1 MSHGDALI
9 AFGDWLGES
18 DWIADYLEFELEFDE
33 FFDELTQRSFS
44 ECLERLDESR
54 TQTLNTVLL
63 ESFLALDDA
72 GEILKDFR
80 QSGHVELTQGQLA
93 YLRAIWRSTPS
104 IYEVLES
111 VGGSHLI
118 LKDMIRGGEPIQVR
132 ERSASQTLAQ
142 WDLLLTRVIT
152 VKGVTQISGGTLTVP
167 RERWPLLSSEIERQV
182 KALTRELPA
191 RNREDAQWL
200 SGVRE
205 EVALDMNWY
214 ALAAWLASATP
225 RDDERPKMVNKDHDE
240 IELVSLAFPIKGD
253 VADIIQAIEGSKDF
267 AEFGPVAWSWVIDIK
282 GESVLHGIIRI
293 DGDRLLA
300 ECNSV
305 NRGKR
310 LTNRL
315 LEILGANIGIPI
327 KLETSLEEASKFTPE
342 RGPTLMETLEPEQRE
357 ELAVQ
362 LREIMLARFKRT
374 IEEVVP
380 MLGGSPRELVRT
392 KAGRAKVANWL
403 KLLENSHAHAPK
415 EFREMN
421 FDFTALWKELGLL
434 KMRT

>member
-1 MSHGDALI
+1 
-9 AFGDWLGES
+9 
-18 DWIADYLEFELEFDE
+18 
-33 FFDELTQRSFS
+33 
-44 ECLERLDESR
+44 
-54 TQTLNTVLL
+54 
-63 ESFLALDDA
+63 
-72 GEILKDFR
+72 
-80 QSGHVELTQGQLA
+80 
-93 YLRAIWRSTPS
+93 
-104 IYEVLES
+104 
-111 VGGSHLI
+111 
-118 LKDMIRGGEPIQVR
+118 
-132 ERSASQTLAQ
+132 
-142 WDLLLTRVIT
+142 
-152 VKGVTQISGGTLTVP
+152 
-167 RERWPLLSSEIERQV
+167 
-182 KALTRELPA
+182 
-191 RNREDAQWL
+191 
-200 SGVRE
+200 
-205 EVALDMNWY
+205 
-214 ALAAWLASATP
+214 
-225 RDDERPKMVNKDHDE
+225 
-240 IELVSLAFPIKGD
+240 
-253 VADIIQAIEGSKDF
+253 
-267 AEFGPVAWSWVIDIK
+267 
-282 GESVLHGIIRI
+282 
-293 DGDRLLA
+293 
-300 ECNSV
+300 
-305 NRGKR
+305 